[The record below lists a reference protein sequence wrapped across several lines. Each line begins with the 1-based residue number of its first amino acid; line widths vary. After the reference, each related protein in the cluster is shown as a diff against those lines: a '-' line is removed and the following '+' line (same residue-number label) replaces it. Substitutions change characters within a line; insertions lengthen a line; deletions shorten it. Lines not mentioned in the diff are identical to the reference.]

1 MYQYLMMFIGVIGSM
16 THLPLM
22 ILYFFNIRL
31 FHITDKKTILAI
43 CKKLP
48 NRSTMLSDSKMSGYI
63 WGFWYVGNITTY
75 TNINKVEKTNLYLI
89 TTQKHFNTITQEKEE
104 KEENNIN
111 HITTYD
117 RFGNYYCL
125 EYSKRTN
132 TIEYIATPKQ
142 KEIMERITDNY
153 NDTTNMSR
161 AVVCMLS
168 GSTGVGKSTLP
179 FILARE
185 FKGSICKTFNPT
197 DPGDDLSV
205 LYNTVSP
212 EKTSPLIILLDE
224 VDIIISNI
232 ANNSIKMHDTIP
244 TKIKDKTSWNS
255 FWDDINRGDFKYT
268 IWILTTNKPF
278 DFFDSIDP
286 SYTREGRVNIKINFS
301 Q

>member
-1 MYQYLMMFIGVIGSM
+1 MYHYLMMFIGVLGSM
-16 THLPLM
+16 THFPLI

-31 FHITDKKTILAI
+31 FHITDRKMILSI

-48 NRSTMLSDSKMSGYI
+48 TRSTMISDYKMSGYI
-63 WGFWYVGNITTY
+63 WGLWYVGNITTY
-75 TNINKVEKTNLYLI
+75 TNMNKIEKTNLYLI
-89 TTQKHFNTITQEKEE
+89 TTQKQFDTLVQEKLD
-104 KEENNIN
+104 KEEDNSNQ
-111 HITTYD
+111 ITTYD
-117 RFGNYYCL
+117 RFGNYYGL

-142 KEIMERITDNY
+142 KEIIENITAHY
-153 NDTTNMSR
+153 NDTHNLSR
-161 AVVCMLS
+161 SVVCMLS

-197 DPGDDLSV
+197 DPGDDFSV
-205 LYNTVSP
+205 LYNTVNP
-212 EKTSPLIILLDE
+212 EKNNPLIILLDE
-224 VDIIISNI
+224 IDTIISNI
-232 ANNSIKMHDTIP
+232 SNNNIKMHDTIP

-278 DFFDSIDP
+278 DFFDTIDP
-286 SYTREGRVNIKINFS
+286 SYTREGRVNIKMIFL
-301 Q
+301 